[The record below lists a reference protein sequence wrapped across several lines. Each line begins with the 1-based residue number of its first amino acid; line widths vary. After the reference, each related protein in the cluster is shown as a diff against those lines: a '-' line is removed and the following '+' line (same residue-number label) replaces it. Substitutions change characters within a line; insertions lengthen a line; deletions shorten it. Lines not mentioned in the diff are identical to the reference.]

1 MQFSDTVF
9 VLYMELDEE
18 IEEEEEN
25 FCYFMTLYQIWK
37 LYTDAVLT
45 AANC

>member
-9 VLYMELDEE
+9 VLYMELYEE

-25 FCYFMTLYQIWK
+25 FSVTL
-37 LYTDAVLT
+37 
-45 AANC
+45 